1 MKIPALPFITRITLI
16 TALTALGA
24 CNKSNTAT
32 RTTPVKIIAFD
43 EDPRTLQAI
52 DKGEIY
58 GTVVQK
64 PYEFGYQSITA
75 LRALIIEK
83 KSEQDLG
90 VPESKQKF
98 IETLIIRKGEGENY
112 LEKCNEWKKSAKQRA
127 AASDSTSKTKLAFVT
142 NASADFWAYAE
153 AGIAKAVAE
162 FDDIEVE
169 FKVGD
174 GTAAKQRELVEAL
187 LVRGVKGIAI
197 SPCNPKGQKDMLN
210 EWTKKAALITVDSD
224 AAETGRKFYLGTDNV
239 AAGRQAGE
247 LLKEALPDGGK
258 VMAFVGLGDQA
269 NAVERYQGLKEA
281 VAGTKI
287 EILDL
292 RTDEVDFGKARRNAE
307 DTLTKYPDIAG
318 MVGLWS
324 YNGPLILEAVKDKG
338 LADGK

>member
-1 MKIPALPFITRITLI
+1 MKIPALPFILNLSLFLSFALFSGCKKSTLE
-16 TALTALGA
+16 TTSG
-24 CNKSNTAT
+24 K
-32 RTTPVKIIAFD
+32 TTPA
-43 EDPRTLQAI
+43 
-52 DKGEIY
+52 
-58 GTVVQK
+58 
-64 PYEFGYQSITA
+64 
-75 LRALIIEK
+75 
-83 KSEQDLG
+83 
-90 VPESKQKF
+90 
-98 IETLIIRKGEGENY
+98 
-112 LEKCNEWKKSAKQRA
+112 
-127 AASDSTSKTKLAFVT
+127 KTKLAFVT

-153 AGIAKAVAE
+153 AGIAQAEKE

-174 GTAAKQRELVEAL
+174 GTPAKQRELVEAL

-197 SPCNPKGQKDMLN
+197 SPCSPKGQKDMLN
-210 EWTKKAALITVDSD
+210 EWAEKASLITVDSD
-224 AAETGRKFYLGTDNV
+224 ATDTGRKFYLGTDNV

-247 LLKEALPDGGK
+247 LLKEALPEGGK

-338 LADGK
+338 VLDKVKIIAFDEDPRTLKAIDQGEIFATVAQKPYEFGYQSVKALRDLIVENKTAQDLGVPETKQKFIDTIIIRKGEGEAYLEKCNAWKASTKK

>member
-1 MKIPALPFITRITLI
+1 MKLQALSSISRLILI
-16 TALTALGA
+16 TALAALGA
-24 CNKSNTAT
+24 CNKGNTVT

-83 KSEQDLG
+83 KSVQDLG

-112 LEKCNEWKKSAKQRA
+112 LEKCNEWKSSRKQKEPA
-127 AASDSTSKTKLAFVT
+127 GDSSTTTKLAFVT
-142 NASADFWAYAE
+142 NGSADFWAYAE
-153 AGIAKAVAE
+153 AGIAKAIAE

-169 FKVGD
+169 FRVGD
-174 GTAAKQRELVEAL
+174 GTPAKQRELVEAL

-210 EWTKKAALITVDSD
+210 EWAKKAALITVDSD
-224 AAETGRKFYLGTDNV
+224 AADTGSEPAAVQCMGDLCVLSATKWLLG
-239 AAGRQAGE
+239 G
-247 LLKEALPDGGK
+247 
-258 VMAFVGLGDQA
+258 
-269 NAVERYQGLKEA
+269 
-281 VAGTKI
+281 
-287 EILDL
+287 
-292 RTDEVDFGKARRNAE
+292 
-307 DTLTKYPDIAG
+307 
-318 MVGLWS
+318 
-324 YNGPLILEAVKDKG
+324 
-338 LADGK
+338 

>member
-1 MKIPALPFITRITLI
+1 MKLQYLSLI
-16 TALTALGA
+16 SRLGLLLSMA
-24 CNKSNTAT
+24 VVAGCNKKT
-32 RTTPVKIIAFD
+32 
-43 EDPRTLQAI
+43 
-52 DKGEIY
+52 
-58 GTVVQK
+58 
-64 PYEFGYQSITA
+64 
-75 LRALIIEK
+75 
-83 KSEQDLG
+83 
-90 VPESKQKF
+90 
-98 IETLIIRKGEGENY
+98 
-112 LEKCNEWKKSAKQRA
+112 
-127 AASDSTSKTKLAFVT
+127 DSSKTESPKTRLAFVT

-153 AGIAKAVAE
+153 AGIAKAEAE

-174 GTAAKQRELVEAL
+174 GSPAKQRELVEAL

-197 SPCNPKGQKDMLN
+197 SPTNPQGQKDMLN
-210 EWTKKAALITVDSD
+210 EWAEKAVLITVDSD
-224 AAETGRKFYLGTDNV
+224 AADTNRKFYLGTDNV

-258 VMAFVGLGDQA
+258 VMVFVGLGDQA

-338 LADGK
+338 VVDKVKIIAFDEDPRTLKAIDKGEIFGTVVQKPFEFGYQSVKALRALIIEKQSAQDLGVPESKQKFIETLIIREGQGEAYLEKCKAWKASTK